1 MKKLIIEHT
10 ILPKHHSPDQYLTIH
25 PLQNRYS
32 SLTEKGSGV
41 IAFMRRKAK
50 GGCKGQQTLDWDPGP
65 FPLQGQILDLS
76 PRNVVTPLAGVR
88 LPASFDALN
97 FREPI
102 RCVSKPFYFPG
113 EPDILNCTLYI
124 SGQWKASIIMP
135 ILKILLVDD
144 HGPLR
149 MALREGLQATGLV
162 QVLGEASTGQEAIIR
177 ALELDIDVI
186 LMDVQLQDVQAGRKA
201 ISGVAAAVA
210 IRRERPR
217 LPVVFYSIQ
226 DDDEYYREFRA
237 SGILTHYAYVR
248 KSNYLL
254 PSMLVPLLRDAV
266 NGRSLVDPEI
276 EDRVQEVRD
285 MDEQSPRALLEPNE
299 LRVAELVA
307 QGMTNEQI
315 ASRLNL
321 HDKRAVSRTNG
332 RIYAA
337 WGLSETAVDDK
348 VARARATLIF
358 TLNRMIIWD
367 EDGVALVRDR
377 RDDLVPL
384 YLETQTNTEHETL
397 HIAETVSMTGV
408 STREDDLRKRV
419 IRRVRYNED

>member
-1 MKKLIIEHT
+1 MI
-10 ILPKHHSPDQYLTIH
+10 
-25 PLQNRYS
+25 N
-32 SLTEKGSGV
+32 
-41 IAFMRRKAK
+41 
-50 GGCKGQQTLDWDPGP
+50 
-65 FPLQGQILDLS
+65 
-76 PRNVVTPLAGVR
+76 
-88 LPASFDALN
+88 
-97 FREPI
+97 
-102 RCVSKPFYFPG
+102 
-113 EPDILNCTLYI
+113 
-124 SGQWKASIIMP
+124 
-135 ILKILLVDD
+135 ILLVDD

-149 MALREGLQATGLV
+149 KALREGLQATGSI
-162 QVLGEASTGQEAIIR
+162 QVLGEASTGQEAFSR
-177 ALELDIDVI
+177 ALDLDIDVI
-186 LMDVQLQDVQAGRKA
+186 LMDVQLQDAQAGRKA
-201 ISGVAAAVA
+201 ISGVGAAVA

-217 LPVVFYSIQ
+217 MPVVFYSIQ

-285 MDEQSPRALLEPNE
+285 LDEQSPRALLEPNE

-315 ASRLNL
+315 AARLNL

-337 WGLSETAVDDK
+337 WGLSESAVDDK

-367 EDGVALVRDR
+367 EDGVALVQGRKGDW
-377 RDDLVPL
+377 VPL
-384 YLETQTNTEHETL
+384 YLEAQTNDESASMLAAEATL
-397 HIAETVSMTGV
+397 LPGASARENGV
-408 STREDDLRKRV
+408 RKRV
-419 IRRVRYNED
+419 IRHNRYKEE

>member
-1 MKKLIIEHT
+1 
-10 ILPKHHSPDQYLTIH
+10 
-25 PLQNRYS
+25 
-32 SLTEKGSGV
+32 
-41 IAFMRRKAK
+41 
-50 GGCKGQQTLDWDPGP
+50 
-65 FPLQGQILDLS
+65 
-76 PRNVVTPLAGVR
+76 
-88 LPASFDALN
+88 
-97 FREPI
+97 
-102 RCVSKPFYFPG
+102 
-113 EPDILNCTLYI
+113 
-124 SGQWKASIIMP
+124 MP
-135 ILKILLVDD
+135 IIKVLLVDD

-149 MALREGLQATGLV
+149 VALRQGLQATGSV
-162 QVLGEASTGQEAIIR
+162 QVLGEASTGREAITK

-186 LMDVQLQDVQAGRKA
+186 LMDVQLQDAQVGRKA
-201 ISGVAAAVA
+201 ISGVGAAVA

-285 MDEQSPRALLEPNE
+285 LDEQSPRALLEPNE

-315 ASRLNL
+315 AARLNL
-321 HDKRAVSRTNG
+321 YDKRAVSRTNG
-332 RIYAA
+332 RIYAS

-367 EDGVALVRDR
+367 EDGVALVQDR
-377 RDDLVPL
+377 RGDWVPL
-384 YLETQTNTEHETL
+384 YLETQVDNEHETL
-397 HIAETVSMTGV
+397 LTSE
-408 STREDDLRKRV
+408 TREDELRRRV
-419 IRRVRYNED
+419 IRRVRYKED

>member
-1 MKKLIIEHT
+1 M
-10 ILPKHHSPDQYLTIH
+10 
-25 PLQNRYS
+25 
-32 SLTEKGSGV
+32 
-41 IAFMRRKAK
+41 A
-50 GGCKGQQTLDWDPGP
+50 
-65 FPLQGQILDLS
+65 
-76 PRNVVTPLAGVR
+76 
-88 LPASFDALN
+88 
-97 FREPI
+97 
-102 RCVSKPFYFPG
+102 
-113 EPDILNCTLYI
+113 
-124 SGQWKASIIMP
+124 

-149 MALREGLQATGLV
+149 KALHDGLEATGAIRV
-162 QVLGEASTGQEAIIR
+162 IGEAATGREALSQ

-186 LMDVQLQDVQAGRKA
+186 LMDVQLQDAQAGRRA
-201 ISGVAAAVA
+201 LSGVGAAVA

-217 LPVVFYSIQ
+217 MPVVFYSIQ

-254 PSMLVPLLRDAV
+254 PSMLVPLLCDAV

-299 LRVAELVA
+299 LRVVELMA

-315 ASRLNL
+315 AARLNL

-337 WGLSETAVDDK
+337 WGLSENAVDDK
-348 VARARATLIF
+348 VARARATLIY
-358 TLNRMIIWD
+358 LHNRMLIWD
-367 EDGVALVRDR
+367 EEGNALTQDR
-377 RDDLVPL
+377 RGEWVPL
-384 YLETQTNTEHETL
+384 YKK
-397 HIAETVSMTGV
+397 
-408 STREDDLRKRV
+408 DK
-419 IRRVRYNED
+419 

>member
-1 MKKLIIEHT
+1 MANIKL
-10 ILPKHHSPDQYLTIH
+10 
-25 PLQNRYS
+25 
-32 SLTEKGSGV
+32 
-41 IAFMRRKAK
+41 
-50 GGCKGQQTLDWDPGP
+50 
-65 FPLQGQILDLS
+65 
-76 PRNVVTPLAGVR
+76 
-88 LPASFDALN
+88 
-97 FREPI
+97 
-102 RCVSKPFYFPG
+102 
-113 EPDILNCTLYI
+113 
-124 SGQWKASIIMP
+124 
-135 ILKILLVDD
+135 LLVDD

-149 MALREGLQATGLV
+149 KALREGLEATGV
-162 QVLGEASTGQEAIIR
+162 VHVVAEASTGREAVAR
-177 ALELDIDVI
+177 ALELDMDVI
-186 LMDVQLQDVQAGRKA
+186 LMDVQLQDTQSRRNSL
-201 ISGVAAAVA
+201 SGVGAAVA

-217 LPVVFYSIQ
+217 MPVVFYSIQ
-226 DDDEYYREFRA
+226 DDDEYYREFRASGILNYREFRA

-254 PSMLVPLLRDAV
+254 PNMLVPLLRDAV

-285 MDEQSPRALLEPNE
+285 LDEQSPRALLEPNE

-315 ASRLNL
+315 AARLNL

-367 EDGVALVRDR
+367 EDGAALVQDR
-377 RDDLVPL
+377 RGEWVPL
-384 YLETQTNTEHETL
+384 YKEE
-397 HIAETVSMTGV
+397 
-408 STREDDLRKRV
+408 
-419 IRRVRYNED
+419 

>member
-1 MKKLIIEHT
+1 
-10 ILPKHHSPDQYLTIH
+10 
-25 PLQNRYS
+25 
-32 SLTEKGSGV
+32 
-41 IAFMRRKAK
+41 
-50 GGCKGQQTLDWDPGP
+50 
-65 FPLQGQILDLS
+65 
-76 PRNVVTPLAGVR
+76 
-88 LPASFDALN
+88 
-97 FREPI
+97 
-102 RCVSKPFYFPG
+102 
-113 EPDILNCTLYI
+113 
-124 SGQWKASIIMP
+124 MP
-135 ILKILLVDD
+135 IIKVLLVDD

-149 MALREGLQATGLV
+149 NALREGLQATGSV
-162 QVLGEASTGQEAIIR
+162 QVLGEASTGKEAITR

-186 LMDVQLQDVQAGRKA
+186 LMDVQLQDVLAGRKA
-201 ISGVAAAVA
+201 ISGVAAAIAV
-210 IRRERPR
+210 RRERPR

-285 MDEQSPRALLEPNE
+285 LDEQSPRALLEPNE

-315 ASRLNL
+315 AARLNL

-348 VARARATLIF
+348 VARARATLIY

-367 EDGVALVRDR
+367 EDGVALVQDR
-377 RDDLVPL
+377 RGDWVPL
-384 YLETQTNTEHETL
+384 YLESQAADENLALLAADTGL
-397 HIAETVSMTGV
+397 MTGV
-408 STREDDLRKRV
+408 SVREDEMLKRT
-419 IRRVRYNED
+419 IRRGRYKED

>member
-1 MKKLIIEHT
+1 
-10 ILPKHHSPDQYLTIH
+10 
-25 PLQNRYS
+25 
-32 SLTEKGSGV
+32 
-41 IAFMRRKAK
+41 
-50 GGCKGQQTLDWDPGP
+50 
-65 FPLQGQILDLS
+65 
-76 PRNVVTPLAGVR
+76 
-88 LPASFDALN
+88 
-97 FREPI
+97 
-102 RCVSKPFYFPG
+102 
-113 EPDILNCTLYI
+113 
-124 SGQWKASIIMP
+124 MP
-135 ILKILLVDD
+135 MINILLVDD

-149 MALREGLQATGLV
+149 KALREGLQATGSI
-162 QVLGEASTGQEAIIR
+162 QVLGEASTGQEAISR
-177 ALELDIDVI
+177 ALDLDIDVI
-186 LMDVQLQDVQAGRKA
+186 LMDVQLQDAQAGRKA
-201 ISGVAAAVA
+201 ISGVGAAVA

-217 LPVVFYSIQ
+217 MPVVFYSIQ

-285 MDEQSPRALLEPNE
+285 LDEQSPRALLEPNE

-315 ASRLNL
+315 AARLNL

-337 WGLSETAVDDK
+337 WGLSESAVDDK

-367 EDGVALVRDR
+367 EDGVALVQSR
-377 RDDLVPL
+377 RGDWVPL
-384 YLETQTNTEHETL
+384 YLEAQTNGERASML
-397 HIAETVSMTGV
+397 AAETALLPGASARENGV
-408 STREDDLRKRV
+408 RKRV
-419 IRRVRYNED
+419 IRHNRYKED